1 LACLSIRHPES
12 YSELIERF
20 LRTFKPL
27 FQQDAFALRRGPDSK
42 PKRDRNVPQK
52 LQPDEKLEASLA
64 TKRTVRITI
73 DTSRLL
79 IVLRGTSA
87 RVWCEQ
93 CATEVDMVPLESAG
107 ELAQAGAGTIQH
119 LLDNEKLHLSKSG
132 GPVRICL
139 NSLLKEIV

>member
-1 LACLSIRHPES
+1 LL
-12 YSELIERF
+12 LDD
-20 LRTFKPL
+20 
-27 FQQDAFALRRGPDSK
+27 QW
-42 PKRDRNVPQK
+42 
-52 LQPDEKLEASLA
+52 EASLA

-93 CATEVDMVPLESAG
+93 CATEVEIIPLGSAA
-107 ELAQAGAGTIQH
+107 ELAQVNVEAIQR

-132 GPVRICL
+132 GPVQVCL
-139 NSLLKEIV
+139 NSLLREVV